1 MDKFIEVYEFF
12 VEYATHEIKLKEIA
26 LSSFYK
32 IANIY
37 MVEFKNGWA
46 IIIELDHGREFCH
59 SLCKSKENAYQ
70 VLNEL
75 KDKLNGRENG

>member
-37 MVEFKNGWA
+37 MVEFKNG
-46 IIIELDHGREFCH
+46 
-59 SLCKSKENAYQ
+59 
-70 VLNEL
+70 
-75 KDKLNGRENG
+75 